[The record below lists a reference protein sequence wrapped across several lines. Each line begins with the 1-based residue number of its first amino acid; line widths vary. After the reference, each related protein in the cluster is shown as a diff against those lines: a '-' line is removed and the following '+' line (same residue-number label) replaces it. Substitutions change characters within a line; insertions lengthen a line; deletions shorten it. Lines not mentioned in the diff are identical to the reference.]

1 MRGLFQEPIMI
12 LRFVL
17 VALCAL
23 PPLSAMA
30 CDATSDCVI
39 PGGTYRISLP
49 ENTAQPIGA
58 IVFAHGYQGS
68 AAGTM
73 KNSSLLKMASD
84 RGVALIAIDAGAD
97 DWAIPNA
104 PHDSTSPRDEMA
116 YLDAVVADAAKQFGV
131 DPARVVVTGFSAGGM
146 LVWNVICERGD
157 AYAGYIPYSG
167 TFWKGPP
174 ATCPAGAPNIVHVHG
189 TADTT
194 VPMEGRAI
202 GNTRQ
207 GDLIEVLSMYMN
219 DKSFTASDAYSMTD
233 LICSHAG
240 NTGGKR
246 LDLCLFNGEHSFTA
260 ERLGAAYDVL
270 MPKG

>member
-1 MRGLFQEPIMI
+1 MI

-17 VALCAL
+17 TVFFAFV
-23 PPLSAMA
+23 PLSAFA
-30 CDATSDCVI
+30 CGATSDCVI
-39 PGGTYRISLP
+39 PDGTYRISLP
-49 ENTAQPIGA
+49 ENAAQPIGA

-73 KNSSLLKMASD
+73 KNTSLLKLAAD
-84 RGVALIAIDAGAD
+84 RGVALIAIEAGAD

-104 PHDSTSPRDEMA
+104 PGDSTSPRDEMA
-116 YLDAVVADAAKQFGV
+116 YLDAVIADAAQQFGI
-131 DPARVVVTGFSAGGM
+131 DPASVVVTGFSAGGM
-146 LVWNVICERGD
+146 FVWNVICERGD

-174 ATCPAGAPNIVHVHG
+174 ATCPAAAQNIVHVHG

-219 DKSFTASDAYSMTD
+219 DKGFTASDAYSTTD
-233 LICSHAG
+233 LTCSHAA
-240 NTGGKR
+240 NSAGKR
-246 LDLCLFNGEHSFTA
+246 LDLCLFNGKHSFTS
-260 ERLGAAYDVL
+260 ERLGAAYDML